1 MKRQTE
7 SLDEFKTR
15 INAAAESEESEH
27 GTTGNDDNWSLGAAQ
42 RHKVSFT
49 SGYMA
54 GQQGLLVVVI
64 WLFIL
69 HKVGGEPEALCNDL
83 ILKLNTVWLYRFMH
97 PKQT

>member
-1 MKRQTE
+1 AHDVP
-7 SLDEFKTR
+7 LGCAPDEYDDL
-15 INAAAESEESEH
+15 IS
-27 GTTGNDDNWSLGAAQ
+27 GTCSHLP
-42 RHKVSFT
+42 
-49 SGYMA
+49 
-54 GQQGLLVVVI
+54 LLVVVI